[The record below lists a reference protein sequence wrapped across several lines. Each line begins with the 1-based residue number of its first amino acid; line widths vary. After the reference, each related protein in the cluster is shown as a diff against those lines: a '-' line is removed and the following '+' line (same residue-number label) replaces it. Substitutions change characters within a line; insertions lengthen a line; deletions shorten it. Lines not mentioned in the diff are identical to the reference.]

1 MARKKAPKYKKI
13 DLISKV
19 VEMTTSGIS
28 QPEIKDWLMS
38 EGDCKIDY
46 VYQIL
51 KAAKPIIL
59 DTLKDIAIDR
69 LEETIVKMEKMQQ
82 DALNDK
88 DKKLAVDIQ
97 KEINKIS
104 GLHQQK
110 IDVTTNGEKINQ
122 ISVIKLI
129 EVKKEDKNG
138 TDD

>member
-19 VEMTTSGIS
+19 VEMTTSGVS

-38 EGDCKIDY
+38 EGECKIDY

-51 KAAKPIIL
+51 RSAKPIIL
-59 DTLKDIAIDR
+59 DTLKDIATNR

-110 IDVTTNGEKINQ
+110 IDVTTNGENINT
-122 ISVIKLI
+122 ISIIKLI
-129 EVKKEDKNG
+129 EVKK
-138 TDD
+138 DDEGSI

>member
-19 VEMTTSGIS
+19 VDMTTSGVP

-38 EGDCKIDY
+38 EGECKIDY

-51 KAAKPIIL
+51 LAAKPIIM
-59 DTLKDIAIDR
+59 DTLRGIAADR

-82 DALNDK
+82 EAIDLK
-88 DKKLAVDIQ
+88 DRKLAVDIQ

-110 IDVTTNGEKINQ
+110 IDVTTNGENINQ
-122 ISVIKLI
+122 ISILKLI
-129 EVKKEDKNG
+129 EVKK
-138 TDD
+138 DDEVSE